1 MKMPSLT
8 NNLYKYQTSAGIL
21 IDRLG
26 GTDDEYEFSD
36 TEEHNNIE
44 YGEPTDDEGDM
55 IDLQATDNETET
67 VVASNIDNDSSDD
80 DDDSDD
86 EEIQEILNRYK
97 KEEEEE
103 ESKDV
108 YDDDSE
114 EEDRFMEE
122 MERFYRTGPFFSK
135 EKKKSAGD
143 DNDDD
148 DDHDF
153 KNKKKS
159 AGDDNND
166 DDDHDDGNDNDSD
179 DEEEDRK
186 MSPDT
191 HKAWLAAEAEA
202 EFSSPPAFL
211 KEIKQEVDKENVN
224 DYEDAMNVARQLD
237 FNDGLLDEPVSSPV
251 ARKPMN
257 LRWSNKKKATKKSS
271 KAKKKFADVPSHYRN
286 GKPVKGYTRRNGDRL
301 DSPKDVKLNMVNGR
315 LMTAAELQDQ
325 KLAFSLALQ
334 EKLKLTR
341 GDWN

>member
-1 MKMPSLT
+1 MPSLT

-67 VVASNIDNDSSDD
+67 VVASNLDNDSSD

-97 KEEEEE
+97 KEEEKE
-103 ESKDV
+103 ESKEYNM

-143 DNDDD
+143 DNDNNN
-148 DDHDF
+148 DHDF

-159 AGDDNND
+159 AGDDNNN
-166 DDDHDDGNDNDSD
+166 DDDHDDDDDNDSD

-186 MSPDT
+186 MSPET

-202 EFSSPPAFL
+202 EFSSPPEFL
-211 KEIKQEVDKENVN
+211 KNIKQEIDKENNN
-224 DYEDAMNVARQLD
+224 DHEDVMDVAHQLD
-237 FNDGLLDEPVSSPV
+237 FNDGYLGDAPVSPV
-251 ARKPMN
+251 ARKPMAN
-257 LRWSNKKKATKKSS
+257 LRWSNKKKAMATKKSS
-271 KAKKKFADVPSHYRN
+271 KAAKKKYSDVPSHFRR
-286 GKPVKGYTRRNGDRL
+286 GRPVKGYYIETLYTYHPCQG
-301 DSPKDVKLNMVNGR
+301 
-315 LMTAAELQDQ
+315 
-325 KLAFSLALQ
+325 
-334 EKLKLTR
+334 
-341 GDWN
+341 